1 MRSPTLLQALLPLA
15 LALATLVS
23 CMNPV
28 HSDAVDVLGGEA
40 SGVRRGPTHR
50 PGQPCLTCHGGEG
63 PGEPDFELAGTVY
76 EMNAQGGPDTTRGA
90 PGVTVAFTDAVG
102 KTHTTETNSV
112 GNFYVKEGRYAPTY
126 PVYVTLARGGRT
138 ASTMKTRI
146 GRRGSC
152 ADCHRGQDGSKDLVP
167 AVFVEVAP

>member
-1 MRSPTLLQALLPLA
+1 MRSPTLPQALLGMALSLAA
-15 LALATLVS
+15 LAS
-23 CMNPV
+23 CLNPV

-40 SGVRRGPTHR
+40 SGVRQGPTHR
-50 PGQPCLTCHGGEG
+50 PGQPCLTCHGGDG

-76 EMNAQGGPDTTRGA
+76 ETKGQGVPDTSKGA
-90 PGVTVAFTDAVG
+90 PGVTVTFTDAFG
-102 KTHTTETNSV
+102 NTHTTETNSV
-112 GNFYVKEGRYAPTY
+112 GNFYVQEGRYTPTY
-126 PVYVTLARGGRT
+126 PVYVALSRDGKP

-152 ADCHRGQDGSKDLVP
+152 ADCHRGQDDRKDLVR